1 MFLDRSSG
9 WFSQVRLSVLLI
21 RQHGPSS
28 KNKVDK
34 ILEIYNGPPI
44 KASLLQK
51 KLADIGAELYGPGR
65 SFKSSATSS

>member
-28 KNKVDK
+28 ENKVDK
-34 ILEIYNGPPI
+34 ILEIYKGPSI

-51 KLADIGAELYGPGR
+51 KLADIGAELHGQP
-65 SFKSSATSS
+65 FKFPATPS